1 LALYA
6 ELMPSAPFIAVSSCS
21 LVRPCSDAVVRALA
35 ERGFAARV
43 YDTDGRGGRELEADV
58 LAGRVTAVF
67 DLSLMEL
74 AAELVGADGG
84 AGPDRL
90 TAAAL
95 RGVPQV
101 IVPGALDAF
110 LASRERQ
117 RPEDRRTSEYAGVL
131 YYRTTPEENDRLG
144 REIAHKASAARG
156 PTTIVLPLGG
166 LSALDAPGRPFDW
179 PEARLAL
186 FQSLRNW
193 LAPQVKMLEVDVH
206 INDSRLAQAVVA
218 SSSA

>member
-1 LALYA
+1 
-6 ELMPSAPFIAVSSCS
+6 MAPEPFVAVTSCP

-35 ERGFAARV
+35 ELGLPVRV
-43 YDTDGRGGRELEADV
+43 YETDGGGGRALEADV
-58 LAGRVTAVF
+58 RTGRVTAVY

-74 AAELVGADGG
+74 AAELIGVEGG

-90 TAAAL
+90 TAAAI

-101 IVPGALDAF
+101 IVPGALDSVVVS
-110 LASRERQ
+110 LEGE
-117 RPEDRRTSEYAGVL
+117 RPEGRRTTEYAGVR
-131 YYRTTPEENDRLG
+131 YARTTPEENDRLG

-156 PTTIVLPLGG
+156 PTTISLPSGG
-166 LSALDAPGRPFDW
+166 LSALDTPGSPFDW

-193 LAPQVKMLEVDVH
+193 LGPQVKLLELDLH
-206 INDSRLAQAVVA
+206 MNDPRVAQAVANSA
-218 SSSA
+218 SA